1 MAQSKMASVGELQA
15 FENLTALP
23 ADFRKAINKFA
34 DSNDYCMQM
43 MAQVQRTMRT
53 IDNKVNTT
61 SEKIHEM
68 SDSISGM
75 FKIEKDEFNLAK
87 IIQNVKQHPAG
98 LIANMTSLYR
108 ASDMVDF
115 TTNLIT
121 FASILGFE
129 QPILDGIRDRWT
141 KIEDSVHGNRYQ
153 SEAGVTKIACL
164 LLAILGKT
172 KLGFGFTDLA
182 SIIKETKRNTTIY
195 KDLIEEIEDFAEE
208 HGFGF
213 STRAKLVREM
223 KDQIDNLLQGMQVY
237 EQVAIVS
244 PIKFCRQTVYAEFK
258 ALGQKIEQCVVDMSK
273 KKMESFIG
281 TSMAATIFTLQQRF
295 CKLKSSVE
303 QVRRT
308 NGYRVVPQGLV
319 LLGSESQI
327 GKSYL
332 MEELEH
338 RIKKE
343 LL

>member
-23 ADFRKAINKFA
+23 AEFRKAINKFA

-43 MAQVQRTMRT
+43 MAQVQRTMKT

-75 FKIEKDEFNLAK
+75 FKIQKDEFNLAK

-141 KIEDSVHGNRYQ
+141 KIEDSVHGNR
-153 SEAGVTKIACL
+153 
-164 LLAILGKT
+164 
-172 KLGFGFTDLA
+172 
-182 SIIKETKRNTTIY
+182 SIRSWSDKNRM
-195 KDLIEEIEDFAEE
+195 L
-208 HGFGF
+208 
-213 STRAKLVREM
+213 
-223 KDQIDNLLQGMQVY
+223 
-237 EQVAIVS
+237 IVS
-244 PIKFCRQTVYAEFK
+244 YP
-258 ALGQKIEQCVVDMSK
+258 G
-273 KKMESFIG
+273 
-281 TSMAATIFTLQQRF
+281 
-295 CKLKSSVE
+295 
-303 QVRRT
+303 
-308 NGYRVVPQGLV
+308 
-319 LLGSESQI
+319 
-327 GKSYL
+327 
-332 MEELEH
+332 
-338 RIKKE
+338 
-343 LL
+343 